1 VSAPPGEVATTAH
14 YGDYS
19 GVAGAY
25 AALEQWRAG
34 DGRRPA
40 GVNWEVYG
48 DWDDDPAKRRTG
60 VCFLLEPAAR

>member
-1 VSAPPGEVATTAH
+1 MIRCRGVPSWAH
-14 YGDYS
+14 RRS
-19 GVAGAY
+19 AGAY
-25 AALEQWRAG
+25 AALQQWRAG

-60 VCFLLEPAAR
+60 VCFLLEPVTR